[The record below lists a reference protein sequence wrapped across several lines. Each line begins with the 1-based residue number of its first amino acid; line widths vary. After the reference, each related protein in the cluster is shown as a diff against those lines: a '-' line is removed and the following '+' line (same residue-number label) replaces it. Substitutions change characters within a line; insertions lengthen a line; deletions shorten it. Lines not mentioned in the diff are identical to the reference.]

1 MLLTYQFFYYMNQ
14 NQSLSSASSPV
25 QTKLSINELQSN
37 PFQPRDSIKNED
49 LQELVQSIRA
59 HGVIE
64 PLVVAQTPA
73 GYQLIAG
80 ERRWRAAK
88 LAGLTEVPVT
98 IMKTTPKV
106 MLELALVENVQ
117 REDLNSI
124 ERATGFQQ
132 LIREFNMT
140 VGEIS
145 QRIGKSS
152 SYVSNSIRL
161 LTLPDII
168 KDAVIRGD
176 ISEGHARALVSL
188 ESEATQIQCYHQ
200 MILEKSSVRGAEEIV
215 RRQREQ
221 EKKVPF
227 YLQAPPLEQKKEQV
241 VRIQKQIGLDCR
253 VPVVMNIHRSS
264 AQSRLTITLKG
275 NQRQTNK
282 DLDLILSKL
291 GSSLK

>member
-1 MLLTYQFFYYMNQ
+1 MNQ

-73 GYQLIAG
+73 GYHLIAG
-80 ERRWRAAK
+80 ERRSRAAK

-98 IMKTTPKV
+98 IMKTTPRV

-140 VGEIS
+140 VGEFS

-152 SYVSNSIRL
+152 SYVSSSIRL

-168 KDAVIRGD
+168 EDAVSGGD
-176 ISEGHARALVSL
+176 ISEGHARGLVSL
-188 ESEATQIQCYHQ
+188 EIDATQIEC
-200 MILEKSSVRGAEEIV
+200 
-215 RRQREQ
+215 
-221 EKKVPF
+221 
-227 YLQAPPLEQKKEQV
+227 
-241 VRIQKQIGLDCR
+241 
-253 VPVVMNIHRSS
+253 
-264 AQSRLTITLKG
+264 
-275 NQRQTNK
+275 
-282 DLDLILSKL
+282 
-291 GSSLK
+291 